1 MAAGP
6 VPIPYPN
13 IGKSSDTSRG
23 PSSVK
28 VDGNMPMDQGG
39 QVTDEPG
46 GRGGER
52 GGVVSNKIKGTC
64 EFMLYSF
71 DMKIEGNNACRLR
84 DSLLHNDKN
93 GMG

>member
-28 VDGNMPMDQGG
+28 VDGNMPM
-39 QVTDEPG
+39 T
-46 GRGGER
+46 
-52 GGVVSNKIKGTC
+52 KG
-64 EFMLYSF
+64 
-71 DMKIEGNNACRLR
+71 AR
-84 DSLLHNDKN
+84 
-93 GMG
+93 